1 MLISNACAYRQSEI
15 NNLYLYKIT
24 FIMFTKIILVNGN
37 YINIWDFLSDT
48 ITKYISHAKDKYV
61 QLNLTLFWV

>member
-1 MLISNACAYRQSEI
+1 
-15 NNLYLYKIT
+15 
-24 FIMFTKIILVNGN
+24 MFTKIILVNGN